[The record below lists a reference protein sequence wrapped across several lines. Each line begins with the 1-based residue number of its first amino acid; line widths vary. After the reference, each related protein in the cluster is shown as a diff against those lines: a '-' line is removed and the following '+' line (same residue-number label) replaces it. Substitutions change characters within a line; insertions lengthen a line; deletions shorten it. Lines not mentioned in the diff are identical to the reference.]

1 LVHWTVRL
9 STYTCFKMT
18 FTPQTPD
25 DIAAMLRIAGVG
37 SVDELFSDVPEDY
50 RFPQLKLPGC
60 LSPVEVEREIIE
72 ILATNTA
79 TEPTK
84 SFLGAGIYHHYVPPL
99 VDDVVSRPE
108 FYTAY
113 TPYQPEISQG
123 LLQATFEYQS
133 MVASLTGMEV
143 VNASHYDGATAL
155 AEAIVMALGLA
166 EGSRDRVI
174 LSAQVNPRFLAVV
187 ETYLDGH
194 DVVLELIDTATQGV
208 AGLIDSLTTDT
219 AVVVLQT
226 PDFLGQFQDI
236 EEVADALQNVGALL
250 IAVTDPISLG
260 LFKSPGSQGADMVVA
275 DGQPFGIR
283 PCFGGPCLGVLAVR
297 KEHVRKLVGRLVGET
312 RDNSGRRGY
321 VLTLSTREQHIR
333 RGRATSNICTNSALG
348 ALSAA
353 VYLAG
358 VGRSGLREVA
368 ELCFHKAH
376 YLADRIQSHEKFLVN
391 PHRPLADWFR
401 EFVVELP
408 IPANTVNA
416 TLLERYNIIG
426 GLALGD
432 TYPGW
437 DNRLLVAVTEVHS
450 RRDLDEFA
458 DALHECSHS
467 PDVMQE
473 ALQ

>member
-1 LVHWTVRL
+1 
-9 STYTCFKMT
+9 MT

-25 DIAAMLRIAGVG
+25 DIEAMLRVAGVD
-37 SVDELFSDVPEDY
+37 SIDALFSDVPEAH
-50 RFPQLKLPGC
+50 RFPQLHLPER
-60 LSPVEVEREIIE
+60 LSPVEVEREISE
-72 ILATNTA
+72 ILATNTE
-79 TEPTK
+79 TEPNR
-84 SFLGAGIYHHYVPPL
+84 SFLGAGIYHHYVPAL

-113 TPYQPEISQG
+113 TPYQPEVSQG

-133 MVASLTGMEV
+133 MVAALTGMEV

-155 AEAIVMALGLA
+155 AEAVVMALGIA

-194 DVVLELIDTATQGV
+194 DVVLDVIDTVGQGV
-208 AGLIDSLTTDT
+208 AGLIDSMTTDT

-236 EEVADALQNVGALL
+236 ENVAHAVHDVGGLL
-250 IAVTDPISLG
+250 ITVTDPISLG

-283 PCFGGPCLGVLAVR
+283 PCFGGPHLGVLAVR

-312 RDNSGRRGY
+312 RDSCGRRGY

-353 VYLAG
+353 VYLAS
-358 VGRSGLREVA
+358 VGRTGLREVA

-376 YLADRIQSHEKFLVN
+376 YLANSIQSHAKFPIN
-391 PHRPLADWFR
+391 PHRPQADWFR

-408 IPANTVNA
+408 LPATTVNA
-416 TLLERYNIIG
+416 TLLKRFNITG

-432 TYPGW
+432 IYPGW

-450 RRDLDEFA
+450 RLDLDEFS
-458 DALHECSHS
+458 DALLECSNS
-467 PDVMQE
+467 PDTVHE
-473 ALQ
+473 ALS